1 MANVFVAF
9 AMFFVGRV
17 ERVNRYDVLERNVV
31 VNEDGRETLRQW
43 VVWDWASIDGAHR
56 CQWWAMDRGEE
67 VRRTADGWR
76 VTVDGRRIE
85 ARAYRVTRTIG
96 DPEVADRVAWPV
108 ENRRRVR

>member
-1 MANVFVAF
+1 MTRLATLVLLL
-9 AMFFVGRV
+9 FVGRV

-76 VTVDGRRIE
+76 VTVGGKRIE